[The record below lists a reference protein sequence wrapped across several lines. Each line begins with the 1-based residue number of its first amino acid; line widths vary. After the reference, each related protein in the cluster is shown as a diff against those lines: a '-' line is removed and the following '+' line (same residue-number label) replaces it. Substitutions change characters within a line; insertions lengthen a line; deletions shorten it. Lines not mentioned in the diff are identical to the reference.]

1 MVFLSKLNG
10 KKLYWDLFIF
20 LFVRV
25 ILGCLE
31 LLSACVLEV
40 FLEEKKLKIEFFV
53 LKYLDLNFS
62 FTKKFR

>member
-1 MVFLSKLNG
+1 
-10 KKLYWDLFIF
+10 
-20 LFVRV
+20 V

-53 LKYLDLNFS
+53 LKYLEFNFP